1 MSLMLTLPHKPGSLY
16 RMIARFAALGLN
28 LTKLE
33 SRPLAGTDFEF
44 QFYFDLEASVRNEDA
59 VNLVGELSSEN
70 EDFTYLGSY
79 LEV

>member
-1 MSLMLTLPHKPGSLY
+1 M
-16 RMIARFAALGLN
+16 
-28 LTKLE
+28 
-33 SRPLAGTDFEF
+33 
-44 QFYFDLEASVRNEDA
+44 RNDDA